1 MTPTQALPILETLRD
16 CRPSDTLAHQAL
28 AMAIGALSGWLIAV
42 DDALIVRHLGVADAS
57 DSYPKAKAKLHQ
69 LICWEIAV
77 ATDPAVNGGLSLQ
90 PLPAV
95 ESFDEARADVIAS
108 NGNDGEHYAEL
119 TPTPFR
125 GRVTRRDA

>member
-28 AMAIGALSGWLIAV
+28 TMAIEAI
-42 DDALIVRHLGVADAS
+42 R
-57 DSYPKAKAKLHQ
+57 
-69 LICWEIAV
+69 
-77 ATDPAVNGGLSLQ
+77 GL
-90 PLPAV
+90 A
-95 ESFDEARADVIAS
+95 FDEARADVIAS